1 MCGLPLVATCEG
13 SFPVAVLRLLLAV
26 ATLILGRAYAGS
38 VVVAHGL

>member
-13 SFPVAVLRLLLAV
+13 SFPVAVLRLLAV